1 MLTQIER
8 DELCYLSAAEVIARY
23 RAGSLL
29 PSILINALIKRI
41 EELNPAI
48 NALAD
53 TYFDEALEQAAAAD
67 ILYVEGRADGAMVG
81 FPILVKDAQ
90 RVAGKR
96 TTFGSLLYMDAGP
109 KNRSDEGPEVNGQR

>member
-1 MLTQIER
+1 MLSQIEK
-8 DELCYLSAAEVIARY
+8 DGLCYLSATEVIARY

-41 EELNPAI
+41 EEVNPAI

-67 ILYVEGRADGAMVG
+67 ILYVEVPPSDYSPSVDQKSPSFVIWLRPPSAP
-81 FPILVKDAQ
+81 F
-90 RVAGKR
+90 
-96 TTFGSLLYMDAGP
+96 SLHCWLAIRD
-109 KNRSDEGPEVNGQR
+109 R